1 MTESG
6 RPNAH
11 GYFRGSALESR
22 FLFCKESQLLR
33 EGLWSL
39 LILILAAGN
48 AAAAAGGTIE
58 LISKADPSADTF
70 GASFFSSASADGRYV
85 VFESDA
91 PNLVPGQVDT
101 NFFHDVFLRDRV
113 AGTTT
118 LISHSSSN
126 PNMASPVEGS
136 LLALDAGISADG
148 RYIAFI
154 SVGTD
159 LVPGVTDANR
169 ASDVFLYDRVTGATT
184 LISHAP
190 GNSATTA
197 NARIEGCRI
206 SADGNYVVFTSS
218 ATNLVAGQT
227 VPPPGDEVSN
237 VFLYQRSSGALT
249 LIGHGNGP
257 SVSPEISAD
266 GGFVVFLSSAT
277 DLVPGQTD
285 TNGGQDVFLYE
296 RSSGA
301 VSLVSRASSSA
312 VRTGSQFSGDA
323 HVSADGRWIAF
334 TGSSN
339 NLVAGQVDGFTPD
352 AFLFDRV
359 TGQMRLASH
368 AAGSPQTA
376 AGLFSLGGS
385 IAMSADGRYVAFVSQ
400 ADNLVAGQVRLGT
413 GPNVFVYDRIADQTS
428 LVSHAPGSPAT
439 SPAGADS
446 RRPSLS
452 ADGRYVAFESTAL
465 LVPHQSNPA
474 SAALNVFVYDQIA
487 GSMVLASHGK
497 GSLTDG
503 ANAVSSLAAIN
514 PDGSVVAFASYA
526 TDLGA
531 GQLDPNHFLDLFLF
545 DRKSADLASL
555 TQRDPDIPPATP
567 YGPSTAGGIS
577 ADGRFVAFV
586 SRANGLVP
594 GQIDVPWGFG
604 SGGQELGNWDVFLR
618 DHTTGKTTL
627 VSRSASPL
635 TAAGGFEPALSADGQ
650 FLAFVSRPN
659 SEGAIGPLYLYD
671 RTADSLTL
679 VTHAPGSPAV
689 AEGIPTETPA
699 ISADG
704 RYVAFTCS
712 RCRSDASQP
721 APNPSSAEA
730 IFLYDRA
737 MGTNTLVSHVPG
749 SPTTP
754 GDGRSIQ
761 PRISA
766 DGRFVVFAGTA
777 SNLVAGQTGPTSQN
791 VFVFDRTTGAVSL
804 VTHTAGSATAA
815 ASFFAESPEISADG
829 RWIVFESRATDLV
842 PGQAASPAVNVF
854 LYDRTSGA
862 NLLVSHASASP
873 VTGGNGD
880 SHPSF
885 FGPSTM
891 SADGRWIVFQS
902 TATDLVSGV
911 TDTNDTVDIY
921 LYDRL
926 SGAVS
931 LVSFAAGSP
940 GTTAD
945 QSSHTASLSAD
956 GSRIAFQSAATN
968 LVTGPGGAPNVT
980 RLFVQERATG
990 ARTLVGRQYP
1000 NDGGVI
1006 VGNFLKPV
1014 MSAGGGRVAFT
1025 SDTGLVPRDFNF
1037 NWDVYL
1043 FDGSG
1048 STGPPP
1054 GPTFPCTAFDKTGL
1068 RSNVRQV
1075 FPVSGP
1081 CGVPATAKKV
1091 TVKVT
1096 VSEATGKG
1104 IVQLYPGNVTRKPPG
1119 TLAFQR
1125 RQTKAATFTLPL
1137 ATNGAGTLAVLP
1149 TVASHGTVH
1158 VVVEV
1163 EGFTP

>member
-1 MTESG
+1 VWT
-6 RPNAH
+6 
-11 GYFRGSALESR
+11 L
-22 FLFCKESQLLR
+22 LF
-33 EGLWSL
+33 
-39 LILILAAGN
+39 LILAARG
-48 AAAAAGGTIE
+48 AAAAAAGTIE
-58 LISKADPSADTF
+58 LISKADPSPDTF
-70 GASFFSSASADGRYV
+70 GASFFSAASADGRYV

-101 NFFHDVFLRDRV
+101 NFFYDVFLRDRV

-118 LISHSSSN
+118 LISHSSAN
-126 PNMASPVEGS
+126 PNVAGPAGGS
-136 LLALDAGISADG
+136 YLSLDAGISADG

-154 SVGTD
+154 SLGTD
-159 LVPGVTDANR
+159 LVPGVTDANH

-184 LISHAP
+184 LISHAA
-190 GNSATTA
+190 GNPATTA
-197 NARIEGCRI
+197 NARIDGCRI
-206 SADGNYVVFTSS
+206 SADGNYVVFASS

-227 VPPPGDEVSN
+227 VPPPGEEVSN

-266 GGFVVFLSSAT
+266 GGFVVFLSAAT
-277 DLVPGQTD
+277 DLVPGQAD

-296 RSSGA
+296 RASGT
-301 VSLVSRASSSA
+301 VSLVSRASGSS
-312 VRTGSQFSGDA
+312 VKTGNQFSGDA
-323 HVSADGRWIAF
+323 HLSADGRWIAF
-334 TGSSN
+334 TSESN
-339 NLVAGQVDGFTPD
+339 NFLAGQVDAFTPD

-368 AAGSPQTA
+368 AAGLPQTA
-376 AGLFSLGGS
+376 AGLFSLGGN

-400 ADNLVAGQVRLGT
+400 AANLVAGQVSLGT
-413 GPNVFVYDRIADQTS
+413 GPNVFVYDRIADRAS

-446 RRPSLS
+446 WRPSLS
-452 ADGRYVAFESTAL
+452 ADGRYVAFESTAS

-474 SAALNVFVYDQIA
+474 AVAVNVFVYDQVA
-487 GSMVLASHGK
+487 GTMVLASHGK

-503 ANAVSSLAAIN
+503 ANDFSSLAIIN

-594 GQIDVPWGFG
+594 GQIDQPWAFAG
-604 SGGQELGNWDVFLR
+604 SDRELGNWDVFLR
-618 DHTTGKTTL
+618 DLTAGKTTL
-627 VSRSASPL
+627 VSRSTSTPL

-650 FLAFVSRPN
+650 FLVFVSRPN
-659 SEGAIGPLYLYD
+659 SDGALGPLYLYD
-671 RTADSLTL
+671 RAADSLTL
-679 VTHAPGSPAV
+679 ITHAPGSPAV
-689 AEGIPTETPA
+689 AEGTPTETPA

-730 IFLYDRA
+730 IFLYDRVT
-737 MGTNTLVSHVPG
+737 GTNILVSHVPG

-777 SNLVAGQTGPTSQN
+777 SNLVAGQSGPTSQN
-791 VFVFDRTTGAVSL
+791 LFVFDRTTGAVSL
-804 VTHTAGSATAA
+804 VTHAAGSATTA
-815 ASFFAESPEISADG
+815 ASSFSESPEISADG
-829 RWIVFESRATDLV
+829 RWIVFESPAADLV
-842 PGQAASPAVNVF
+842 AGQVASPTVSVF

-862 NLLVSHASASP
+862 NLLVSHASSSP
-873 VTGGNGD
+873 LTGGNGD
-880 SHPSF
+880 SHLSF
-885 FGPSTM
+885 FGPPTM

-902 TATDLVSGV
+902 AATDLVSGV
-911 TDTNDTVDIY
+911 TDTNNTIDIY

-926 SGAVS
+926 SALVS
-931 LVSFAAGSP
+931 LVSFAAGAP
-940 GTTAD
+940 ATTAN

-956 GSRIAFQSAATN
+956 GSRIAFQSAATD
-968 LVTGPGGAPNVT
+968 LVPGPGGATGSETN
-980 RLFVQERATG
+980 LFVQERATG

-1000 NDGGVI
+1000 NDIGAILGT
-1006 VGNFLKPV
+1006 FLKPV
-1014 MSAGGGRVAFT
+1014 TSADGGRVAFT
-1025 SDTGLVPRDFNF
+1025 SDAGLVPRDFNF

-1043 FDGSG
+1043 FDAAG

-1054 GPTFPCTAFDKTGL
+1054 GPTFPCTALDAPGL

-1075 FPVSGP
+1075 FPVATP
-1081 CGVPATAKKV
+1081 CGVPATAKQV

-1096 VSEATGKG
+1096 VSDATGKG
-1104 IVQLYPGNVTRKPPG
+1104 TVQLYPGNVTRKPTG
-1119 TLAFQR
+1119 TVAFQR
-1125 RQTKAATFTLPL
+1125 RQTRTGTFNLPL
-1137 ATNGAGTLAVLP
+1137 ATNGAGTLALLP
-1149 TVASHGTVH
+1149 TVAGHGTVH

-1163 EGFTP
+1163 EGFIL

>member
-1 MTESG
+1 VG
-6 RPNAH
+6 V
-11 GYFRGSALESR
+11 
-22 FLFCKESQLLR
+22 
-33 EGLWSL
+33 WSL
-39 LILILAAGN
+39 LILILAAGS
-48 AAAAAGGTIE
+48 AAAGTID
-58 LISKADPSADTF
+58 LISKADPSPDTI
-70 GASFFSSASADGRYV
+70 GGSFFSSASADGRYV

-101 NFFHDVFLRDRV
+101 NFFYDVFLRDRV

-118 LISHSSSN
+118 LITHASGN
-126 PNMASPVEGS
+126 PGNLNVASPAEGS

-154 SVGTD
+154 SVGID

-184 LISHAP
+184 LISHAA
-190 GNSATTA
+190 GNPATTA
-197 NARIEGCRI
+197 NARIDGCRI
-206 SADGNYVVFTSS
+206 SADGNYVVFASS

-227 VPPPGDEVSN
+227 VPPPGEEVSN

-296 RSSGA
+296 RASGA
-301 VSLVSRASSSA
+301 VSLVSRASGSS

-334 TGSSN
+334 TSSSN
-339 NLVAGQVDGFTPD
+339 NLLAGQIDGFTPD

-368 AAGSPQTA
+368 TAGSPQTA
-376 AGLFSLGGS
+376 AGLFSLGGN
-385 IAMSADGRYVAFVSQ
+385 IAMSTDGHYVTFVSQ
-400 ADNLVAGQVRLGT
+400 AANLVAGQVNLGT
-413 GPNVFVYDRIADQTS
+413 GPNVFVYDRIADQAS

-439 SPAGADS
+439 SPAGSDS

-452 ADGRYVAFESTAL
+452 ADGRYVAFESTAS
-465 LVPHQSNPA
+465 LVSHQNNPA
-474 SAALNVFVYDQIA
+474 SVAVNVFVYDQVA
-487 GSMVLASHGK
+487 GTMVLASHGK
-497 GSLTDG
+497 GSLTEG
-503 ANAVSSLAAIN
+503 ANDFSSLAFIN
-514 PDGSVVAFASYA
+514 PDGSVVAFSSYA

-531 GQLDPNHFLDLFLF
+531 GQFDPNHFLDLFLF

-555 TQRDPDIPPATP
+555 TQRDSEIPPATP

-586 SRANGLVP
+586 SRANGLIP
-594 GQIDVPWGFG
+594 GQIDQPWAFAG
-604 SGGQELGNWDVFLR
+604 SDRELGNWDVFLR
-618 DHTTGKTTL
+618 DLTTGKTTL
-627 VSRSASPL
+627 VSRSTSSPL

-659 SEGAIGPLYLYD
+659 SDGALGPLYLYD
-671 RTADSLTL
+671 RTVDSLTL
-679 VTHAPGSPAV
+679 ITHTPGSPAV
-689 AEGIPTETPA
+689 AEGIPTETPVV
-699 ISADG
+699 SADG
-704 RYVAFTCS
+704 RFVAFTCS

-721 APNPSSAEA
+721 APNPSSAEQ
-730 IFLYDRA
+730 IFLYDRVT
-737 MGTNTLVSHVPG
+737 GTNTLVSHVPG
-749 SPTTP
+749 SPTTA
-754 GDGRSIQ
+754 GDGRSTQ

-777 SNLVAGQTGPTSQN
+777 TNLVAGQTGPTSQN
-791 VFVFDRTTGAVSL
+791 LFVFDQTTGAVSL
-804 VTHTAGSATAA
+804 VTHTAGSATTA
-815 ASFFAESPEISADG
+815 ASFFSESPEISADG
-829 RWIVFESRATDLV
+829 RWILFESRATDLV
-842 PGQAASPAVNVF
+842 TGQGATSTVSVF

-862 NLLVSHASASP
+862 NLLVSHASTSA

-885 FGPSTM
+885 FGPPTM

-902 TATDLVSGV
+902 TATDLVAGV
-911 TDTNDTVDIY
+911 TDANGTVDIY

-926 SGAVS
+926 SGNVS
-931 LVSFAAGSP
+931 LVSFAAGTP
-940 GTTAD
+940 TTTAN
-945 QSSHTASLSAD
+945 QSSHTASVSAD
-956 GSRIAFQSAATN
+956 GSRIAFQSAAAN
-968 LVTGPGGAPNVT
+968 LVSSGATGLVAN
-980 RLFVQERATG
+980 LFVQERATG
-990 ARTLVGRQYP
+990 VRTLVGRQYS
-1000 NDGGVI
+1000 NDIGVI
-1006 VGNFLKPV
+1006 LGTFLKPV
-1014 MSAGGGRVAFT
+1014 MSADGGRVAFT
-1025 SDTGLVPRDFNF
+1025 SDAALVPRDFNF

-1043 FDGSG
+1043 FDDSG

-1054 GPTFPCTAFDKTGL
+1054 GPTFPCTAFDGAAL

-1075 FPVSGP
+1075 FPVSAL
-1081 CGVPATAKKV
+1081 CGLPATAKQV

-1104 IVQLYPGNVTRKPPG
+1104 SVQLYPGNVTRKPPG

-1125 RQTKAATFTLPL
+1125 RQTKAATFTVPL
-1137 ATNGAGTLAVLP
+1137 ATNGAGTLALLP

-1163 EGFTP
+1163 EGFIP